1 MSAEAERP
9 ATLKFRSA
17 GLIQRGEE
25 VLLHRGLEDDF
36 WTLPGGTVEPGERS
50 DEALSREIDEELH
63 IEARAVRLLWVVENR
78 FTYLARRFHEIGFYW
93 LLDVSERTWSQQRWP
108 DHGGEFEMVEP
119 GIIFRWASPP
129 ELARLTIKPIFLT
142 RGLQDL
148 PAVTVHLQI
157 DE

>member
-1 MSAEAERP
+1 MSADAERP

-50 DEALSREIDEELH
+50 DEALRREIDEELH

-93 LLDVSERTWSQQRWP
+93 LLDVPERTWSQQRWP
-108 DHGGEFEMVEP
+108 DHRGEFEMVEP
-119 GIIFRWASPP
+119 GIIFRWASLSD
-129 ELARLTIKPIFLT
+129 LATIRIKPAFL
-142 RGLQDL
+142 RQGLTAP
-148 PAVTVHLQI
+148 PAATSYLQV